1 MGKTWCPNTAWYNSR
16 DFFCISCFRRKD
28 SRSSLCCRTSSSSAG
43 MSVADTPADG
53 ATGTASP
60 LGLSLASF
68 RSLILNGKNHT
79 GYIQ

>member
-1 MGKTWCPNTAWYNSR
+1 
-16 DFFCISCFRRKD
+16 
-28 SRSSLCCRTSSSSAG
+28 